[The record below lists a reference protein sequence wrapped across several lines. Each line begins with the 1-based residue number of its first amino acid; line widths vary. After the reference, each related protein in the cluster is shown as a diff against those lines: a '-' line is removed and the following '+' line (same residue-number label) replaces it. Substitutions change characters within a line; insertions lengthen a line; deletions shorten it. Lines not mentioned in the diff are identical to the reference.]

1 MFYKIKSFGIKL
13 LGGIEAGRP
22 TTDSFAEGGEGKG
35 GTVLLKS
42 QKALLPLIV

>member
-1 MFYKIKSFGIKL
+1 MFYKLKSFGIKL

-22 TTDSFAEGGEGKG
+22 TTESFAEGGGKG
-35 GTVLLKS
+35 GTALLKS